1 MPSSIGSLVYLFFA
15 PEIFVITE
23 AAKGEV
29 FSAIFQGIIVNTLW
43 VLGGYLFWTIIIVGI
58 YRFLKNLPQ
67 DYALVKFL
75 RKTLNK
81 SSESKQA
88 RAKKVI
94 VFIGEHKY
102 FLLFFLNLIPFVP
115 HVSTATILSLK
126 LSKIP
131 GGLLMVL
138 AGGSAKILLLAVI
151 ARFLCSL

>member
-1 MPSSIGSLVYLFFA
+1 MPSSIGSLAYLFFA
-15 PEIFVITE
+15 PEVFVITE

-29 FSAIFQGIIVNTLW
+29 FSAIFQGIVVNALW
-43 VLGGYLFWTIIIVGI
+43 VLSGYLFWTIIVVGI
-58 YRFLKNLPQ
+58 GRFLKNSSQ
-67 DYALVKFL
+67 NHALAKFL
-75 RKTLNK
+75 RRALER
-81 SSESKQA
+81 SSRIKQA

-94 VFIGEHKY
+94 AFIGDHKY
-102 FLLFFLNLIPFVP
+102 SLLFFLNLIPFVP